1 MPSRLLSPRQL
12 LKKLRRWTQPL
23 PLTPL
28 AERLHPHHRGVRT
41 WLIWLGLLAL
51 LISAAT
57 LTHRHYVSD
66 IDRRW
71 SSIYHDRNA
80 HYQAALAIA
89 CELRQGHFGRALLD
103 LDAASVAWP
112 LLHPLLLGM
121 MLVVAGPMPEVA
133 VLPSLAGWIL
143 TAILAFTLVRT
154 LGGQSGTIGG
164 LWAVGLILS
173 SPALRIMATDVM
185 LESLGLGLTLVA
197 IVAYAAWVQHPSS
210 RQAIWLGASLSTLFL
225 HKYNYWGLVIISI
238 GIHEMLRNRNHIF
251 QIIISLSKIIT
262 DRKFIISQITSKLNY
277 IILFLLT
284 VSMIIIYFDGIS
296 VTIGYHR
303 LGIQR
308 PRLLIHLAYILCLIR
323 LGRWWFTSAR
333 QAVEQQYGMPYRKLL
348 EWSLIPP
355 LVWLALP
362 FRLQFFVW
370 YAGPG
375 NDPGILHHTFWQ
387 KFHYYWEGIHKNYYI
402 HPWIATTSYIFAVIG
417 LLALI
422 MRNYRILWKWIIPL
436 FFVISCI
443 LTFLHPNQQ
452 MRFVHTWF
460 PFLWLISGVG
470 LSCLINGMIQI
481 MHPSMK
487 PLLILTTGM
496 AIISGII
503 AVMFQPPQVQPEF
516 GRGYGVPSQS
526 LRQIYNAYLN
536 QLSGQ
541 ETTTILCN
549 LPEASWRWPFLERFG
564 HKNGLRHN
572 LREIGCFDPV
582 TLEDARRWLAV
593 TQTQVIVYVE
603 IPPHSPLYEPPPQGR
618 DNSGIKK
625 ALSEQD
631 RFRRVYSQTLPNLGS
646 VSIWRR

>member
-1 MPSRLLSPRQL
+1 MPSRLLVPHQL
-12 LKKLRRWTQPL
+12 LRKLRRWAQPL
-23 PLTPL
+23 PLTPP
-28 AERLHPHHRGVRT
+28 AERQHPHHRVVRA
-41 WLIWLGLLAL
+41 WLLGLGLLAL
-51 LISAAT
+51 LISAAC
-57 LTHRHYVSD
+57 LTHHHYVSD

-89 CELRQGHFGRALLD
+89 CELRQGHFWRALQD

-112 LLHPLLLGM
+112 LLHPLLLGII
-121 MLVVAGPMPEVA
+121 LTVVGPMPEAA
-133 VLPSLAGWIL
+133 VLPSLGGWIL

-164 LWAVGLILS
+164 LWTVGLILS

-185 LESLGLGLTLVA
+185 LESLGLGLTLAA

-210 RQAIWLGASLSTLFL
+210 RRAIWLGASLSTLFL

-238 GIHEMLRNRNHIF
+238 GIHEILRNNAYIF
-251 QIIISLSKIIT
+251 QIVISLSKIIT
-262 DRKFIISQITSKLNY
+262 DRKFIISQITSALNY
-277 IILFLLT
+277 IILFLL
-284 VSMIIIYFDGIS
+284 VIILLIVYFDGIS
-296 VTIGYHR
+296 ITIGNHR

-308 PRLLIHLAYILCLIR
+308 PRLLIQLAYILCLVR
-323 LGRWWFTSAR
+323 LGRWWFTAAR
-333 QAVEQQYGMPYRKLL
+333 QAVEQQYGMPHRKLW

-375 NDPGILHHTFWQ
+375 NDPGVLHHAFWQ
-387 KFHYYWEGIHKNYYI
+387 KFHYYWDGIHKNYYI
-402 HPWIATTSYIFAVIG
+402 HPWIATVSYIFAVFGI
-417 LLALI
+417 LALI
-422 MRNYRILWKWIIPL
+422 ITNRKISWKWIIPL
-436 FFVISCI
+436 LFSISCI
-443 LTFLHPNQQ
+443 LTLLHPNQQ

-460 PFLWLISGVG
+460 PLLWLISGIG
-470 LSCLINGMIQI
+470 LSYLINCVIKNT
-481 MHPSMK
+481 HPLMNPITTSIIGI
-487 PLLILTTGM
+487 LIVC
-496 AIISGII
+496 GII
-503 AVMFQPPQVQPEF
+503 VVILKPPQVHPEF

-536 QLSGQ
+536 ELSGQ
-541 ETTTILCN
+541 EATTILCN

-582 TLEDARRWLAV
+582 TLEDTRRWLAV

-631 RFRRVYSQTLPNLGS
+631 RFQRVYYQTLPNLGS